1 MLLHMKI
8 GGKKNST
15 PYRLA
20 RYNAVRAM
28 YSMYCARYVME
39 DGLRLKKKLTCGCH
53 MLVRREA
60 AGMFWSIQ
68 KICMLTVV

>member
-15 PYRLA
+15 PYCLA

-28 YSMYCARYVME
+28 YSLYCARYVVE
-39 DGLRLKKKLTCGCH
+39 DGRRLTKNLMCGGH
-53 MLVRREA
+53 MSARREA
-60 AGMFWSIQ
+60 AGMFWDIR